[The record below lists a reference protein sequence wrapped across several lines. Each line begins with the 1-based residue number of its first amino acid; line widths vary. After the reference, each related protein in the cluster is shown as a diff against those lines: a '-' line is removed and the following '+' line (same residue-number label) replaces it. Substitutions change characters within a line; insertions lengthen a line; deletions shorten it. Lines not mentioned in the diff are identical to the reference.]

1 MVAERGGGVCGG
13 GVRPAILR
21 SVGEFVVS
29 DCRGRGNGGTDDGR
43 WCGGGAS

>member
-1 MVAERGGGVCGG
+1 MVAERGGGV
-13 GVRPAILR
+13 RPAVLR

-29 DCRGRGNGGTDDGR
+29 GRRGRGSEGTDGGR